1 MKGLFFG
8 VIVSFI
14 GIATVLPAQTTISAN
29 EVLAQIDRQEP
40 LVFSN
45 VTITGDLD
53 FTLLSKTY
61 RGGSYGIRGGQVKE
75 FFTKVLQPVRF
86 TNCQFTGDI
95 KTTRETRSERLVS
108 EFFTAFD
115 AQLAFENCQFA
126 GKVSFERLTFYQGVS
141 IRECTFA
148 KPLVFQKV
156 HFAQEPDFFNNTYE
170 QGLTN
175 KDTNWPPPPPVTTP
189 ASEDSGVTLILK
201 NPTLKAIKISFGKTV
216 WNLSPLG
223 SSSLL
228 TTVGQEI
235 YVLNSQQKR
244 ERLLVTV
251 TKSLDGQAINV
262 ADH

>member
-1 MKGLFFG
+1 MKGFILG
-8 VIVSFI
+8 VVVGFI
-14 GIATVLPAQTTISAN
+14 GIATVLPAQKVITAN

-40 LVFSN
+40 LEFSN

-75 FFTKVLQPVRF
+75 LFTKVLQPIRF
-86 TNCQFTGDI
+86 TNCQFTGSI
-95 KTTRETRSERLVS
+95 QTTRETRAGRLVS

-115 AQLAFENCQFA
+115 ALLAFENCQFA
-126 GKVSFERLTFYQGVS
+126 ERVSFERLTFYQGVS

-148 KPLVFQKV
+148 KPLVFEKV
-156 HFAQEPDFFNNTYE
+156 RFAQEPNLFNNTYQ

-175 KDTNWPPPPPVTTP
+175 KDTNWPQPPPSPT
-189 ASEDSGVTLILK
+189 AAEDSGVTLILK
-201 NPTLKAIKISFGKTV
+201 NPTLKAIKISFGGTV
-216 WNLSPLG
+216 WNLAPLG

-228 TTVGQEI
+228 TNVGQEI
-235 YVLNSQQKR
+235 YVLNAQQKR

-251 TKSLDGQAINV
+251 TKSLDGQEINV
-262 ADH
+262 ANR